1 MPHTVEFYFD
11 FRSPYSYM
19 AYSQLARMEVEVVLK
34 PMVILK
40 VMEQVGN
47 VPTTLTC
54 SAKARYARVD
64 LGRWAQRYGIPL
76 NPTDM
81 KAVDGE
87 ACLRAVLAAGSAKDA
102 ATITESP
109 PRTEY
114 YWVLTSLASAL
125 LLIEIG
131 LTVRDLR
138 RTRLSDRAGR

>member
-102 ATITESP
+102 ATITE
-109 PRTEY
+109 
-114 YWVLTSLASAL
+114 AL
-125 LLIEIG
+125 Y
-131 LTVRDLR
+131 
-138 RTRLSDRAGR
+138 RAWLG